1 MLETLF
7 LFSLGITFLL
17 ILLLIYHFK
26 NRLSGLEQKHE
37 VLLEIMNTL
46 VQETHML
53 KAVVGSI
60 YRPPSPSVV
69 VSQPS
74 IVQVQ
79 EFSKE
84 DDADLDDEDIEDLD
98 DDLDDE
104 EEEDLDDKEEED
116 LDDEEEEDLDDEEID
131 IEDLDDQVEAEK
143 VEAEKVEAEKVETE
157 EKPVIEY
164 VEIMPE
170 PKPVEEQLSLEKMKL
185 PELRALAM
193 QRQLTSDASK
203 LKKPQLLDLLR

>member
-1 MLETLF
+1 MIKTMFMLETLF

-116 LDDEEEEDLDDEEID
+116 LDDEEID
-131 IEDLDDQVEAEK
+131 IEDLAEK
-143 VEAEKVEAEKVETE
+143 VETEKVETE

>member
-60 YRPPSPSVV
+60 YRPLSPSVV

-74 IVQVQ
+74 VVQVQ

-84 DDADLDDEDIEDLD
+84 DVADLEVVEDLDLDDV
-98 DDLDDE
+98 E
-104 EEEDLDDKEEED
+104 EEEDLDDVEEEED
-116 LDDEEEEDLDDEEID
+116 LDEDDDEDLDDDEEID
-131 IEDLDDQVEAEK
+131 IEDLDAEVEAE
-143 VEAEKVEAEKVETE
+143 VEAE
-157 EKPVIEY
+157 EKPV
-164 VEIMPE
+164 PE

-193 QRQLTSDASK
+193 QRKLTSDASK

>member
-60 YRPPSPSVV
+60 YRPLSPSVV

-74 IVQVQ
+74 VVQVQ

-84 DDADLDDEDIEDLD
+84 DDADLEVVEDLD
-98 DDLDDE
+98 LDDVE
-104 EEEDLDDKEEED
+104 EEEDLDDVEDLED
-116 LDDEEEEDLDDEEID
+116 LDDVEDEEDLDDEEID
-131 IEDLDDQVEAEK
+131 IEDLDDQVDAE
-143 VEAEKVEAEKVETE
+143 VEAEVEAE
-157 EKPVIEY
+157 EKPV
-164 VEIMPE
+164 PE

-193 QRQLTSDASK
+193 QRKLTSDASK

>member
-1 MLETLF
+1 MIKPMFMLETLF

-60 YRPPSPSVV
+60 YRPLSPSVV

-74 IVQVQ
+74 VVQVQ

-84 DDADLDDEDIEDLD
+84 DVADLEVVEDLDLDDV
-98 DDLDDE
+98 E
-104 EEEDLDDKEEED
+104 EEEDLDDVEEEED
-116 LDDEEEEDLDDEEID
+116 LDEDDDEDLDDDEEID
-131 IEDLDDQVEAEK
+131 IEDLDAEVEAE
-143 VEAEKVEAEKVETE
+143 VEAE
-157 EKPVIEY
+157 EKPV
-164 VEIMPE
+164 PE

-193 QRQLTSDASK
+193 QRKLTSDASK

>member
-1 MLETLF
+1 MIKPMFMLETLF

-60 YRPPSPSVV
+60 YRPLSPSVV

-74 IVQVQ
+74 VVQVQ

-84 DDADLDDEDIEDLD
+84 DVADLEVVEDLDLDDV
-98 DDLDDE
+98 E
-104 EEEDLDDKEEED
+104 EEEDLDDVEEEED
-116 LDDEEEEDLDDEEID
+116 LDEDVDDEDLDDDEEID
-131 IEDLDDQVEAEK
+131 IEDLDAEVEAE
-143 VEAEKVEAEKVETE
+143 VEAE
-157 EKPVIEY
+157 EKPV
-164 VEIMPE
+164 PE

-193 QRQLTSDASK
+193 QRKLTSDASK

>member
-1 MLETLF
+1 MIKTMFMLETLF

-104 EEEDLDDKEEED
+104 EEEDLDDKE
-116 LDDEEEEDLDDEEID
+116 DDDLDDEEID
-131 IEDLDDQVEAEK
+131 IEDLDDQ

>member
-1 MLETLF
+1 MIKTMFMLETLF

-84 DDADLDDEDIEDLD
+84 DDADLDDEDI
-98 DDLDDE
+98 
-104 EEEDLDDKEEED
+104 EDLDDKEEED